1 VPKKEKK
8 PFLKLIDN
16 SGPKLVL
23 VLLLSI
29 YSAYSLF
36 LALNLNW
43 GVIPDEGYRFEVAT
57 YFDKTWGIPD
67 DVPIA
72 YTSGDNLQRNPYL
85 GYWLYGR
92 FINVLQL
99 FNPSPTPW
107 QTLVFLR
114 IINFLF
120 ALGTV
125 IFTYLISKQLIKNKW
140 LQIFPVFLLTN
151 TLMFVFL
158 SGGVN
163 YDNPTNLACAAGIF
177 FLVRVLTHKDFLEN
191 SLGWMISIAAATLI
205 KHSILPLALAM
216 AVMWILYM
224 IKNNPE
230 IAKNFVDD
238 KSKIIFLILAFLI
251 LISLNFSLYGVNLIR
266 YGSLRPDCND
276 TFPQDVCDNSFF
288 GRRHQ
293 EMALPEKL
301 TLITA
306 FRQGEPDPIRFTFD
320 FWIPAMLDRIFGIM
334 GEKIYFPIVVSYF
347 QIALYWMIIISA
359 RYVRKPHFREL
370 SLLGIFVFYS
380 IILMIMNY
388 NSELTYGFGTKVALQ
403 GRYLFPVI
411 SIAYGLL
418 AFSLTK
424 VSNKL
429 IKYGTI
435 VALVLLFLYGGPIR
449 FIWYYNTVFADWFI

>member
-1 VPKKEKK
+1 
-8 PFLKLIDN
+8 
-16 SGPKLVL
+16 
-23 VLLLSI
+23 
-29 YSAYSLF
+29 
-36 LALNLNW
+36 
-43 GVIPDEGYRFEVAT
+43 
-57 YFDKTWGIPD
+57 
-67 DVPIA
+67 
-72 YTSGDNLQRNPYL
+72 
-85 GYWLYGR
+85 
-92 FINVLQL
+92 
-99 FNPSPTPW
+99 
-107 QTLVFLR
+107 
-114 IINFLF
+114 
-120 ALGTV
+120 V

-163 YDNPTNLACAAGIF
+163 YDNPTNLACASGIF

-191 SLGWMISIAAATLI
+191 SLGWMISIAAGTLI

-216 AVMWILYM
+216 AVVWILYS
-224 IKNNPE
+224 IKNKPE
-230 IAKNFVDD
+230 IAKNFVDN
-238 KSKIIFLILAFLI
+238 KSKVIFLILVFLI
-251 LISLNFSLYGVNLIR
+251 LLSLNFSLYGINIIR

-301 TLITA
+301 TIITA
-306 FRQGEPDPIRFTFD
+306 FRQGNPEPIRFTFD

-388 NSELTYGFGTKVALQ
+388 NSELTYGFGTTVALQ
-403 GRYLFPVI
+403 GRYIFPVI
-411 SIAYGLL
+411 SIVYVLL
-418 AFSLTK
+418 TFTLTK

-435 VALVLLFLYGGPIR
+435 VALILLFLYGGPIR
-449 FIWYYNTVFADWFI
+449 FIWYYNSVFADWFI